1 MTDYEEKLIKF
12 ATVLEILT
20 HLKIMDRSYTQ
31 ESEDMSNII
40 KTIELI
46 DM

>member
-1 MTDYEEKLIKF
+1 M
-12 ATVLEILT
+12 EILT
-20 HLKIMDRSYTQ
+20 HLKIMARSYTQ

-46 DM
+46 CKMFNN